1 MQVTTA
7 KVNRIIV
14 FVIMILLSL
23 TCVCDNA
30 SASNVIY
37 VTLSAA
43 KNAIQSIKY
52 AVLDW
57 NNLQYHESDCR
68 RRRLTLPFGFKQLIP
83 CVITQLRDSQGW
95 KHPADLEDLGR
106 ALNAQPDCPRTNMG
120 SRSCTKIVISEG
132 TSRASLPYLAA
143 I

>member
-1 MQVTTA
+1 MDNDTHARHEYKARKSDLNAQSKREGGVFQKNDPLSQIWENVPQLTTQLMQVTTA

-14 FVIMILLSL
+14 FVIMILSL

-43 KNAIQSIKY
+43 KNDIQSIKY

-68 RRRLTLPFGFKQLIP
+68 RQYLLHIQGEIPQKYRGFPQAYQEY
-83 CVITQLRDSQGW
+83 T
-95 KHPADLEDLGR
+95 
-106 ALNAQPDCPRTNMG
+106 
-120 SRSCTKIVISEG
+120 
-132 TSRASLPYLAA
+132 
-143 I
+143 